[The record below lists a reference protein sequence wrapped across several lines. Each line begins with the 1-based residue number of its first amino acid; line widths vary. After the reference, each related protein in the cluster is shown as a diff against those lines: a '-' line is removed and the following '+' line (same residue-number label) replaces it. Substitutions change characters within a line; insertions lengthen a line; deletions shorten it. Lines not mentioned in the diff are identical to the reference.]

1 VVVPA
6 AIAPEIND
14 KIRAIAVQAYQTLGC
29 SGSVIEA
36 AGLPQLRIH
45 TDIGE
50 ARQGVDLVDHHLV
63 VEVVINEIN
72 TLPGFTN
79 ISMYPKLW
87 QASGLDYTSL
97 VDHHLVVG
105 GEEDV
110 DAGHAAAAQGLV
122 SLHRDSADLR

>member
-14 KIRAIAVQAYQTLGC
+14 N
-29 SGSVIEA
+29 
-36 AGLPQLRIH
+36 

-50 ARQGVDLVDHHLV
+50 ARQGVD
-63 VEVVINEIN
+63 
-72 TLPGFTN
+72 
-79 ISMYPKLW
+79 
-87 QASGLDYTSL
+87 L

-110 DAGHAAAAQGLV
+110 DAGHAAAAQVQAYQTLGCSGMARVDVFLTADNEVVINEINTLPISGAIAAGTTTFAPWSSIYLV
-122 SLHRDSADLR
+122 S